1 MRFIYSF
8 TPTVVATLIEPVW
21 VVVTRYLALYQ
32 SWTEL
37 NRGHSSSA
45 ASLGL
50 KYTNLPPVLIAP
62 RTLAGRH
69 YILFLD
75 SAVALA
81 FNGLA
86 VALGGLFDTTLR
98 ATTNTMTFELPLSTN
113 IDTQIQTKAKGIKP
127 TLADVS
133 GTFTVDGGEYW
144 MIAKE
149 SQSPPWTSGGFYF
162 LPFEWNG

>member
-1 MRFIYSF
+1 MA
-8 TPTVVATLIEPVW
+8 ATLIEPVW

-32 SWTEL
+32 PWTEL

-62 RTLAGRH
+62 YALAGCH
-69 YILFLD
+69 YILFLA

-81 FNGLA
+81 SNGLA
-86 VALGGLFDTTLR
+86 VALGGLFDSSLR
-98 ATTNTMTFELPLSTN
+98 AANNTMTFEHPLSTS
-113 IDTQIQTKAKGIKP
+113 IDTQIQTKARGIKI

-133 GTFTVDGGEYW
+133 GTFALDGEKHW
-144 MIAKE
+144 MIAKKV
-149 SQSPPWTSGGFYF
+149 QRPPWTSDEFYF
-162 LPFEWNG
+162 LPFKWAGQSGVH